1 MTNVRLLQIR
11 TAGLAL
17 ALCAASAAHAV
28 DDAAFARC
36 RGIFDSAAR
45 LACYDGL
52 PLARTPS
59 DAQPPPIAPS
69 RPAAAPPSASAPVV
83 SAPSAPAPRVAASAA
98 APAPPPPPQAQVQ
111 SFGMEERVARA
122 EQPTTMESFIPGHF
136 EGWGPG
142 ARIKLGNGQVWQ
154 VVDGT
159 SAFMNVDN
167 PKVVVRRG
175 MMGGFFLE
183 LENSNRSPR
192 VRRLQ

>member
-1 MTNVRLLQIR
+1 MMRR
-11 TAGLAL
+11 TAGLVLAL
-17 ALCAASAAHAV
+17 AAIPLAHAV
-28 DDAAFARC
+28 DDASFARC
-36 RGIFDSAAR
+36 RGISDPVAR

-52 PLARTPS
+52 PMGAPPAAT
-59 DAQPPPIAPS
+59 QPPPIAPS
-69 RPAAAPPSASAPVV
+69 RAAPAAPARPATP
-83 SAPSAPAPRVAASAA
+83 APAPAPHPAARDFGLEQR
-98 APAPPPPPQAQVQ
+98 APAVEPPA
-111 SFGMEERVARA
+111 
-122 EQPTTMESFIPGHF
+122 TMESFIPGRF

-159 SAFMNVDN
+159 SAYFNLDN

-183 LENSNRSPR
+183 IENSNRSPR